1 MISSRA
7 SSRYLLLATLGLTM
21 SIMSTSCLDAVD
33 GPQIVSVNIS
43 PNNVQKSATGMTDEF
58 FTVTITTSGFDSAL
72 TGATV
77 AIQELDPPLEA
88 QPGASD
94 INGDV
99 ITLQQIP
106 KSWFGGLEEG
116 TYNIETTVNSEL
128 NELKQSNTATVTV
141 TAN

>member
-1 MISSRA
+1 MISPRA

-21 SIMSTSCLDAVD
+21 SIMSTSCLDAEE
-33 GPQIVSVNIS
+33 GPTIVSVDIS
-43 PNNVQKSATGMTDEF
+43 PDTVQKSATGMTDEF
-58 FTVTITTSGFDSAL
+58 FTVTITTSGFSSTL
-72 TGATV
+72 TGATI

-88 QPGASD
+88 QPGSSD

-99 ITLQQIP
+99 ITLQEIP